1 MFFHHIIAFISKAV
15 ISLLVNSSLQE
26 KDLRVEHHLHR
37 GRALAAFRHLL
48 GKRASQL
55 KSANARQVISTQ
67 SDVQADV
74 QLILA
79 PLSQTERSVLLSV
92 CSCF

>member
-1 MFFHHIIAFISKAV
+1 M
-15 ISLLVNSSLQE
+15 
-26 KDLRVEHHLHR
+26 EHHLHR

-55 KSANARQVISTQ
+55 KSANASQVISVQ
-67 SDVQADV
+67 SSVQADV

-79 PLSQTERSVLLSV
+79 PLSQTERPILLSV
-92 CSCF
+92 CPCFLLSFF